1 MSRDTIKSYNNSIVT
16 CHVEVKYAMSKNKKE
31 PIQTKDITRKEARLR
46 LQAKEDPNGASPN
59 EVTSTVNLLHE
70 LQVHQIE
77 LEMQQNELIVARDS
91 CEAAAIRYQALYDF
105 APVAFFSLNHSGHIT
120 QTNLTAAS
128 MMGIP
133 RAKVKGLRLA
143 AYLTE
148 DSLSQFN
155 SHLSNVFKGLNQPAC
170 EIKLCFDNKVIIVQ
184 MMMNINDDGLECL
197 TVLTDI
203 TVHKQTEVK
212 LKLAAS
218 VFSNAN
224 EGIMITDTKG
234 IIIEVNDTFTQITGY
249 SRKEA
254 IGQNTRILKSGCQS
268 DDDYIDM
275 CKTLKEQGYWSS
287 EIWNR
292 RKNGE
297 IYPEMQSIST
307 VRDVFGEAMHYV
319 SMFTDITNLK
329 AHQSELEHSAHH
341 DILTGL
347 PNRALLANKLTLA
360 LKKCQR
366 HGKPLALAYIDLDD
380 FKDINDTY
388 GHSIGDQFL
397 IDISTK
403 FQHSLRAGDFL
414 ARIGGDEF
422 IAVLSDLENISD
434 CEQVLQRILTA
445 AFQNIICND
454 NILKVSASIGVTLYP
469 KNGSDPDLL
478 LRQAAQAM
486 YTAKD
491 AGKGCYRFFDL
502 GPSEADR
509 TRRESLEHI
518 RQGFEKKEFVLYYQ
532 PKVKMKTN
540 EVVGAEA
547 LIRWKHPQ
555 QGILSPED
563 FLPIIEGHLISI
575 KMGEWV
581 IDTALKQISIW
592 QTQGLTIPISVNVG
606 ASQLQSGNFVAHLAG
621 ALAAYPEIS
630 PELLELEI
638 LETSALEDVTQ
649 VSELMNTCVQ
659 MGVKFALDDFGTG
672 YSSLTYLRR
681 LPADILKID
690 QSFIRDMLT
699 DTSDLAIVKAVI
711 GLADIFNRGVI
722 AEGVETKAHGEKLL
736 SLNCDIAQGYGI
748 SPPMSADDFP
758 LWLENWHI
766 NPIWTA

>member
-1 MSRDTIKSYNNSIVT
+1 
-16 CHVEVKYAMSKNKKE
+16 MSKDIKQ
-31 PIQTKDITRKEARLR
+31 PIQPKDITRKEARLR
-46 LQAKEDPNGASPN
+46 LQAKEDPNCGSPD
-59 EVTSTVNLLHE
+59 EATSTVSLLHE

-77 LEMQQNELIVARDS
+77 LEMQQNELISARDS
-91 CEAAAIRYQALYDF
+91 SEAAAIRYEALYDF
-105 APVAFFSLNHSGHIT
+105 APVAFVSLNRSGDIT

-170 EIKLCFDNKVIIVQ
+170 EIKLCIDNKVSTFQ
-184 MMMNINDDGLECL
+184 MMMSLNDDLECL

-224 EGIMITDTKG
+224 EGIMITDTRG
-234 IIIEVNDTFTQITGY
+234 NIIEVNDTFTKITGY

-254 IGQNTRILKSGCQS
+254 IGQNPRILKSGRQS
-268 DDDYIDM
+268 DDYYIRM
-275 CKTLKEQGYWSS
+275 WETLKEHGYWCS
-287 EIWNR
+287 EVWNR
-292 RKNGE
+292 RKNGD

-307 VRDVFGEAMHYV
+307 VRDVFGEAMHYI

-347 PNRALLANKLTLA
+347 PNRALLTNKLTLA
-360 LKKCQR
+360 LKKCER
-366 HGKPLALAYIDLDD
+366 HGKLLALAYIDLDG
-380 FKDINDTY
+380 FKNINDTY
-388 GHSIGDQFL
+388 GHSTGDQFL

-403 FQHSLRAGDFL
+403 FEHSLRAGDFL

-422 IAVLSDLENISD
+422 IAVLSDLDKISD
-434 CEQVLQRILTA
+434 CEPVLQRILTA
-445 AFQNIICND
+445 ASQSIICND

-469 KNGSDPDLL
+469 QNGSDPDLL
-478 LRQAAQAM
+478 LRQADQAM
-486 YTAKD
+486 YIAKN

-502 GPSEADR
+502 DLSEADR
-509 TRRESLEHI
+509 TQRESLEHI
-518 RQGFEKKEFVLYYQ
+518 RQGFEKNEFVLYYQ
-532 PKVKMKTN
+532 PKVNMKSN

-555 QGILSPED
+555 LGILPPD
-563 FLPIIEGHLISI
+563 AFLPIIEGHLISI
-575 KMGEWV
+575 NIGEWV
-581 IDTALKQISIW
+581 IDTALKQINIW
-592 QTQGLTIPISVNVG
+592 QAEGLTIPISVNIG
-606 ASQLQSGNFVAHLAG
+606 ASQLQSSNFVARLAES
-621 ALAAYPEIS
+621 LAAYPDIS

-638 LETSALEDVTQ
+638 LETSALENLIQ
-649 VSELMNTCVQ
+649 VSELMNTCLQ
-659 MGVKFALDDFGTG
+659 MGVKFAIDDFGTG
-672 YSSLTYLRR
+672 YSSLTYLKR
-681 LPADILKID
+681 LPADFLKID
-690 QSFIRDMLT
+690 QSFVRDMLT

-711 GLADIFNRGVI
+711 GLADNFNRGVI

-736 SLNCDIAQGYGI
+736 SLNCAIAQGYGI
-748 SPPMSADDFP
+748 SRPMPADDFP
-758 LWLENWHI
+758 LWLERWHK
-766 NPIWTA
+766 NPIWIA